1 MYFQPGS
8 GSGGT
13 DFAVDG
19 ICGKF
24 YNVEQN
30 FAEVIPLYQIIDAHC
45 HIYPDAIARK
55 AAASTGNFYDGLPA
69 TCDGTLGT
77 LLQEGRQAGI
87 DHFVVQSVATKPE
100 QVHSINEF
108 IAKEVAAFPQKLT
121 GLGTLHPDS
130 KDMAGDIAHALEL
143 GLKGIKLHPDIQH
156 FPLDDPR
163 CMIIYESCQ
172 GKIPILL
179 HTGDKRFDFSNPNR
193 LLPVLRDFPGLTVI
207 GAHFGGYSIW
217 QEAAAQLHGIPNF
230 YVDCSSTMF
239 ALPDAEVV
247 ELIRLYGADR
257 VMFGTDYPMWSP
269 VVELA
274 HFQRLPL
281 TQEERALI
289 LHKNAEAIFGI
300 A

>member
-1 MYFQPGS
+1 M
-8 GSGGT
+8 
-13 DFAVDG
+13 
-19 ICGKF
+19 
-24 YNVEQN
+24 
-30 FAEVIPLYQIIDAHC
+30 YQIIDAHC

-163 CMIIYESCQ
+163 CRIIYESCQ

-207 GAHFGGYSIW
+207 GAHANGPRPGKTPPPPRAPAVLW
-217 QEAAAQLHGIPNF
+217 DRGIKKPHPKGWTGHLRWEI
-230 YVDCSSTMF
+230 S
-239 ALPDAEVV
+239 
-247 ELIRLYGADR
+247 G
-257 VMFGTDYPMWSP
+257 
-269 VVELA
+269 
-274 HFQRLPL
+274 
-281 TQEERALI
+281 
-289 LHKNAEAIFGI
+289 
-300 A
+300 

>member
-1 MYFQPGS
+1 M
-8 GSGGT
+8 
-13 DFAVDG
+13 
-19 ICGKF
+19 
-24 YNVEQN
+24 
-30 FAEVIPLYQIIDAHC
+30 YQIIDAHC

-69 TCDGTLGT
+69 TCDGTLGA

-163 CMIIYESCQ
+163 CRIIYESCQ

-193 LLPVLRDFPGLTVI
+193 LLPAPT
-207 GAHFGGYSIW
+207 S
-217 QEAAAQLHGIPNF
+217 AAIPSGRRPRPSF
-230 YVDCSSTMF
+230 MASPIFMWIVPPPCSPCRMQ
-239 ALPDAEVV
+239 
-247 ELIRLYGADR
+247 RW
-257 VMFGTDYPMWSP
+257 WS
-269 VVELA
+269 
-274 HFQRLPL
+274 
-281 TQEERALI
+281 
-289 LHKNAEAIFGI
+289 
-300 A
+300 

>member
-1 MYFQPGS
+1 MTKLSQ
-8 GSGGT
+8 
-13 DFAVDG
+13 AA
-19 ICGKF
+19 
-24 YNVEQN
+24 
-30 FAEVIPLYQIIDAHC
+30 FAELRAELQRADGH
-45 HIYPDAIARK
+45 
-55 AAASTGNFYDGLPA
+55 AAQGRAGLPA
-69 TCDGTLGT
+69 GGEHTLHLVVFPLPHGHAAEAAVQR
-77 LLQEGRQAGI
+77 LQEGRQAGI

-163 CMIIYESCQ
+163 CRIIYESCQ

-179 HTGDKRFDFSNPNR
+179 HTGDNRFDFSNPNR

>member
-1 MYFQPGS
+1 MQSKTSQIETYLLNAIERGEYPPGLPIPTRHQMTQMFHCSRTIVERAIAALSADGHLESGRGRRTVVRKAVHPGS
-8 GSGGT
+8 GIKRLHVISQH
-13 DFAVDG
+13 DCHRSLSDVFCSFVADQDYFG
-19 ICGKF
+19 IP
-24 YNVEQN
+24 VRW
-30 FAEVIPLYQIIDAHC
+30 IP
-45 HIYPDAIARK
+45 PEK
-55 AAASTGNFYDGLPA
+55 
-69 TCDGTLGT
+69 
-77 LLQEGRQAGI
+77 AGI
-87 DHFVVQSVATKPE
+87 MASELCRPE
-100 QVHSINEF
+100 SALIWMLPRYE
-108 IAKEVAAFPQKLT
+108 
-121 GLGTLHPDS
+121 D
-130 KDMAGDIAHALEL
+130 LEL
-143 GLKGIKLHPDIQH
+143 LNFLKA
-156 FPLDDPR
+156 R
-163 CMIIYESCQ
+163 
-172 GKIPILL
+172 KIPILL

>member
-1 MYFQPGS
+1 M
-8 GSGGT
+8 
-13 DFAVDG
+13 
-19 ICGKF
+19 
-24 YNVEQN
+24 
-30 FAEVIPLYQIIDAHC
+30 YQIIDAHC

-69 TCDGTLGT
+69 TCDGTLGA

-143 GLKGIKLHPDIQH
+143 GLKGIKLHPDIQR
-156 FPLDDPR
+156 FALDDPR
-163 CMIIYESCQ
+163 CMIIYASCQ

-179 HTGDKRFDFSNPNR
+179 HTGDNRFDFSNPNR

-217 QEAAAQLHGIPNF
+217 QEAASQLHGIPNL

-247 ELIRLYGADR
+247 DLIRLYGADR

-281 TQEERALI
+281 TQAERELI
-289 LHKNAEAIFGI
+289 LHKNAEAVFGI

>member
-1 MYFQPGS
+1 M
-8 GSGGT
+8 
-13 DFAVDG
+13 
-19 ICGKF
+19 
-24 YNVEQN
+24 
-30 FAEVIPLYQIIDAHC
+30 
-45 HIYPDAIARK
+45 
-55 AAASTGNFYDGLPA
+55 
-69 TCDGTLGT
+69 
-77 LLQEGRQAGI
+77 
-87 DHFVVQSVATKPE
+87 
-100 QVHSINEF
+100 
-108 IAKEVAAFPQKLT
+108 
-121 GLGTLHPDS
+121 
-130 KDMAGDIAHALEL
+130 

-163 CMIIYESCQ
+163 CRIIYESCQ

-179 HTGDKRFDFSNPNR
+179 HTGDNRFDFSNPNR

-217 QEAAAQLHGIPNF
+217 QEAASQLHGIPNF